1 MRRLEIMAL
10 LVLAFVVASCGV
22 SQKAQNQLLRQQLQ
36 QLQYQQQQ
44 QYLQNQQL
52 QQQLQQQQLQQQYQQ
67 QQQYMQNQHQQQ
79 MNATEILHQ
88 RQLKMANENACEY
101 LATQWTVNEIR
112 AYGIGTG
119 FDKEAAR
126 QAARFNAEGEL
137 NSIMHLW
144 ASDFLRR
151 TNLAVQKNGANT
163 QERVTQGDQIRFSEG
178 DLKGVKT
185 LLVEYSDT
193 PAGVE
198 CQMCL
203 TMDATAATN
212 ALLSQAEIQGALNNA
227 AKFRA
232 EADKA
237 REEIRLMKTGTNA
250 EMQKKQAEMNLQMQQ
265 QNQMY
270 QQNQQSIQQQQ
281 NYNLQKDKQ
290 YYDYKLQQN
299 QQNQQYNQQEQY
311 NPQPTQVNQYN
322 QYNQYNT
329 KSQR

>member
-1 MRRLEIMAL
+1 MRRLEIIAL

-22 SQKAQNQLLRQQLQ
+22 SQKAQNQLLQQQLQ

-44 QYLQNQQL
+44 QYVQNQQL
-52 QQQLQQQQLQQQYQQ
+52 QQQLQQQQMQQQYQQ
-67 QQQYMQNQHQQQ
+67 QQHQQQ
-79 MNATEILHQ
+79 LTAADILYQ
-88 RQLKMANENACEY
+88 QQLKLANENPCEY
-101 LATQWTVNEIR
+101 LATQWTDKDIR

-151 TNLAVQKNGANT
+151 TNLAVQKNGSHT

-178 DLKGVKT
+178 DLKGVKI
-185 LLVEYSDT
+185 LHVEYSNT
-193 PAGVE
+193 SAGVE

-203 TMDATAATN
+203 TMDADAATN
-212 ALLSQAEIQGALNNA
+212 AILSQAEIQGALNNA

-237 REEIRLMKTGTNA
+237 REEIRLMRTGTNA
-250 EMQKKQAEMNLQMQQ
+250 EMQKKQAEMNMQMQQ
-265 QNQMY
+265 QKHAENG
-270 QQNQQSIQQQQ
+270 
-281 NYNLQKDKQ
+281 
-290 YYDYKLQQN
+290 
-299 QQNQQYNQQEQY
+299 
-311 NPQPTQVNQYN
+311 
-322 QYNQYNT
+322 
-329 KSQR
+329 

>member
-1 MRRLEIMAL
+1 
-10 LVLAFVVASCGV
+10 
-22 SQKAQNQLLRQQLQ
+22 
-36 QLQYQQQQ
+36 
-44 QYLQNQQL
+44 
-52 QQQLQQQQLQQQYQQ
+52 
-67 QQQYMQNQHQQQ
+67 
-79 MNATEILHQ
+79 
-88 RQLKMANENACEY
+88 
-101 LATQWTVNEIR
+101 
-112 AYGIGTG
+112 
-119 FDKEAAR
+119 
-126 QAARFNAEGEL
+126 
-137 NSIMHLW
+137 MHLW

-178 DLKGVKT
+178 DLKGVKI

-203 TMDATAATN
+203 TMDAAAATN
-212 ALLSQAEIQGALNNA
+212 ALLSQAEIQGALKNA
-227 AKFRA
+227 AQFRA

-237 REEIRLMKTGTNA
+237 REEIRLMRTGTNA

-281 NYNLQKDKQ
+281 NYNLQKDQQ

-329 KSQR
+329 RSNQ

>member
-1 MRRLEIMAL
+1 MRRLEIVAL
-10 LVLAFVVASCGV
+10 VVLAFVVASCGV
-22 SQKAQNQLLRQQLQ
+22 SQKAQNQLLQQQLQ

-44 QYLQNQQL
+44 QYVQNQQL
-52 QQQLQQQQLQQQYQQ
+52 QQQLQQQQLQQKYQQ
-67 QQQYMQNQHQQQ
+67 QQQYQQNQHQQQ
-79 MNATEILHQ
+79 LNAADILYQ
-88 RQLKMANENACEY
+88 QQLKMANENPCEY
-101 LATQWTVNEIR
+101 LATQWTDNEIR
-112 AYGIGTG
+112 AYGVGTG

-126 QAARFNAEGEL
+126 QAARFTAEGEL

-151 TNLAVQKNGANT
+151 TNLAVQKNGVNN

-178 DLKGVKT
+178 DLKGVKI
-185 LLVEYSDT
+185 LLVKYSNT
-193 PAGVE
+193 SAGVE

-203 TMDATAATN
+203 TMDANAATN

-227 AKFRA
+227 AQFHA

-237 REEIRLMKTGTNA
+237 REEIRLMRTGTNA
-250 EMQKKQAEMNLQMQQ
+250 EMQKKQAEMNMQMQQ

-281 NYNLQKDKQ
+281 NYNLQKDQQ

-322 QYNQYNT
+322 HYHQNNT
-329 KSQR
+329 KSRR

>member
-10 LVLAFVVASCGV
+10 VVLAFVVASCGV
-22 SQKAQNQLLRQQLQ
+22 SQKAQNQLLQQQLQ

-44 QYLQNQQL
+44 QYVQNQQL
-52 QQQLQQQQLQQQYQQ
+52 QQQLQQQYQQ
-67 QQQYMQNQHQQQ
+67 QQHQQQ
-79 MNATEILHQ
+79 LNAVDILHQ
-88 RQLKMANENACEY
+88 QQLKMANENPCEY
-101 LATQWTVNEIR
+101 LATQWTDNEIR

-178 DLKGVKT
+178 DLKGVKI

-203 TMDATAATN
+203 TMDAAAATN
-212 ALLSQAEIQGALNNA
+212 ALLSQAEIQGALKNA
-227 AKFRA
+227 AQFRA

-237 REEIRLMKTGTNA
+237 REEIRLMRTGTNA

-281 NYNLQKDKQ
+281 NYNLQKDQQ

-329 KSQR
+329 RSNQ